1 VKENREEYQEKIKKE
16 IADKLQ
22 LDMNKEY
29 SIDEINELLD
39 EHKMRGGIIQFV
51 PTKPHSAQKII
62 DTLVYMNMR
71 ITDAIHKEMGIYEDK
86 TKCEYCNN
94 YFDTE
99 TERMFQITSQKDI
112 PVLCEKCRRE
122 HKIKI
127 DYSDFIRGIS
137 NEEKEKFVNE
147 ELKYGI
153 DYSDYVERFNKRKQI
168 KNKP

>member
-1 VKENREEYQEKIKKE
+1 MLKITKE
-16 IADKLQ
+16 ITDKLQ

-39 EHKMRGGIIQFV
+39 KHNMRGGILQFV

-62 DTLVYMNMR
+62 DTLVYMSMR
-71 ITDAIHKEMGIYEDK
+71 VSDAIHKEMGLYEDK

-94 YFDTE
+94 YFDGE
-99 TERMFQITSQKDI
+99 QERMFQVTNQKGS

-127 DYSDFIRGIS
+127 DYSDFRRHIP

-153 DYSDYVERFNKRKQI
+153 DYSDYIERFNK
-168 KNKP
+168 NKK

>member
-1 VKENREEYQEKIKKE
+1 MKENREEYQSKITKE
-16 IADKLQ
+16 ITEKLELDNDKV
-22 LDMNKEY
+22 Y

-39 EHKMRGGIIQFV
+39 KHNMKGGFLQFV

-62 DTLVYMNMR
+62 DTLVYMDMR

-94 YFDTE
+94 YFDGE
-99 TERMFQITSQKDI
+99 KERIFQVTAEKGS
-112 PVLCEKCRRE
+112 PVICEKCRRE

-127 DYSDFIRGIS
+127 DYSDFSRHIP

-153 DYSDYVERFNKRKQI
+153 DYSNYIERLNKKR
-168 KNKP
+168 